1 MNKNTT
7 TTTTT
12 TTEYLS
18 AFLDDEA
25 GAFEQRRMLDEVQKD
40 NGLQQ
45 KVAHFSLIG
54 EAMRNE
60 QSSVTVQANFLMGI
74 HQQLD
79 AEPEYAE
86 VHIAEAANEP
96 SQSTQSKWLSP
107 ISGLALAA
115 SLAAV
120 TFVAINLKDQSNS
133 SLDVFDGN
141 EIALLATQETE
152 NSAQQKITIASNE
165 GADFHTID
173 LAWRNRLKGYVNS
186 HAKYASTSAIMP
198 SVRAA
203 SYASNF

>member
-7 TTTTT
+7 TSI
-12 TTEYLS
+12 TEYLS

-40 NGLQQ
+40 KDLQQ

-60 QSSVTVQANFLMGI
+60 QASVTVQPNFLMGI
-74 HQQLD
+74 HEQLE
-79 AEPEYAE
+79 AEPEYGQ
-86 VHIAEAANEP
+86 VHLKEAANEP
-96 SQSTQSKWLSP
+96 VSRNWLRP
-107 ISGLALAA
+107 VTGMALAA

-120 TFVAINLKDQSNS
+120 AVVGINMKQSQNTPSFDATTMALVAEQPTETAKATMHPIVVASNK
-133 SLDVFDGN
+133 
-141 EIALLATQETE
+141 ATQFE
-152 NSAQQKITIASNE
+152 A
-165 GADFHTID
+165 ID
-173 LAWRNRLKGYVNS
+173 AKWRNRLKGYVNN

-203 SYASNF
+203 SYAANF